1 LHPQNLVDLIERY
14 AAEAGVPRITFHD
27 LRHTYATA
35 ALEGG
40 VAMKVV
46 SERIGHSNVSFT
58 MQTYAHVRADA
69 DHEAAQQAAD
79 FLLGDAGEKD
89 GDGAP
94 STTDQPTENSGQAGA
109 KP

>member
-1 LHPQNLVDLIERY
+1 MDLIERY

-40 VAMKVV
+40 VPMKVV

-58 MQTYAHVRADA
+58 MATYAHVRADA

-79 FLLGDAGEKD
+79 YLLGDAWEET
-89 GDGAP
+89 GDGPDSKLA
-94 STTDQPTENSGQAGA
+94 
-109 KP
+109 